1 MTHRCLCLQLECL
14 GRAIAW
20 VSRGPSAKD
29 AVRRLVAW
37 GQGVTAGSL
46 SLPSCSAE
54 ACGTS
59 DTVHATTHPAPR
71 PGTARGF
78 STWPQAAPR
87 PRGAEPCLQAATF
100 PDGQAQGND

>member
-1 MTHRCLCLQLECL
+1 MLQGA
-14 GRAIAW
+14 GR
-20 VSRGPSAKD
+20 
-29 AVRRLVAW
+29 L

-59 DTVHATTHPAPR
+59 DAVQAATHPTPR

-87 PRGAEPCLQAATF
+87 PRGAEPRLQAATHKGTT
-100 PDGQAQGND
+100 DGWAARQPGARAEGRYFEGP